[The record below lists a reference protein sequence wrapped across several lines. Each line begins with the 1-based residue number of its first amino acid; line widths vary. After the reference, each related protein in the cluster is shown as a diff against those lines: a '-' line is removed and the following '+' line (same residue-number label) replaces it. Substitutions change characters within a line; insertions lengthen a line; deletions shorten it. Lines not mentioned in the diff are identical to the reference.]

1 MNIKPSKASTRD
13 YRKGYLMG
21 GGVDPKH
28 PELGVQGASEWYQ
41 PAQGA
46 TQNYKGVEV
55 PTGAGELGSLG
66 TMSFSADGPDAMFHK
81 RKK

>member
-1 MNIKPSKASTRD
+1 MNVKPNKASTRD

-28 PELGVQGASEWYQ
+28 PERGVQGASEWYQ

-46 TQNYKGVEV
+46 T
-55 PTGAGELGSLG
+55 
-66 TMSFSADGPDAMFHK
+66 
-81 RKK
+81 